1 MLSSNNGLANSPQKR
16 SETMSEQENLMPLL
30 GSVAPSTKEQ
40 ALAVES
46 EPVAIKEESKKDKQ
60 VPTFQANPEK
70 YVYLSALKVNAY
82 AGNSE
87 SVKAV
92 QLRLNDLGYSSVM
105 NDKFGRLGEGAVEA
119 INAFRKSKGL
129 DECGCFDEEV
139 LAHLFNGQ
147 SVGVLP

>member
-1 MLSSNNGLANSPQKR
+1 MPSSKSGLANSPQKR

-30 GSVAPSTKEQ
+30 GSVAPSTNEQ

-46 EPVAIKEESKKDKQ
+46 EPVAIKEEPKKDKKA
-60 VPTFQANPEK
+60 PTFQVNPEK

-82 AGNSE
+82 EGNSE

-92 QLRLNDLGYSSVM
+92 QLRLNDLGFSSVM
-105 NDKFGRLGEGAVEA
+105 NDKFGRLEEGSVEA

-139 LAHLFNGQ
+139 LAYLFQGE

>member
-1 MLSSNNGLANSPQKR
+1 
-16 SETMSEQENLMPLL
+16 MSEQENLMPLL
-30 GSVAPSTKEQ
+30 GSVAPSTNEQ
-40 ALAVES
+40 ALAVEP
-46 EPVAIKEESKKDKQ
+46 EPVAIREEPRKDKKA
-60 VPTFQANPEK
+60 PTFQVNPEK

-105 NDKFGRLGEGAVEA
+105 NDKFGRLEEGSVEA

-139 LAHLFNGQ
+139 LAYLFQGE

>member
-1 MLSSNNGLANSPQKR
+1 
-16 SETMSEQENLMPLL
+16 MSEQENLMPLL
-30 GSVAPSTKEQ
+30 GSVAPSTNEQ

-46 EPVAIKEESKKDKQ
+46 EPVVATKEEAKKEKKA
-60 VPTFQANPEK
+60 PTFQVNPEK

-82 AGNSE
+82 EGNSE
-87 SVKAV
+87 SVKTV
-92 QLRLNDLGYSSVM
+92 QLRLNDLGFSSVM

-139 LAHLFNGQ
+139 LAYLFQGE

>member
-1 MLSSNNGLANSPQKR
+1 
-16 SETMSEQENLMPLL
+16 MSEQENLMPLL
-30 GSVAPSTKEQ
+30 GSVAPSTNEQ
-40 ALAVES
+40 ALAVEP
-46 EPVAIKEESKKDKQ
+46 EPVAIREEPRKDKKA
-60 VPTFQANPEK
+60 PTFQVNPEK

-105 NDKFGRLGEGAVEA
+105 NDKFGRLEEGSVEA
-119 INAFRKSKGL
+119 INSFRKSKGL

-139 LAHLFNGQ
+139 LAYLFQGE

>member
-1 MLSSNNGLANSPQKR
+1 
-16 SETMSEQENLMPLL
+16 MSEQENLMPLL
-30 GSVAPSTKEQ
+30 GSVAPSTNEQ

-46 EPVAIKEESKKDKQ
+46 EPVVATKEEAKKEKKA
-60 VPTFQANPEK
+60 PTFQVNPEK

-82 AGNSE
+82 EGNSE
-87 SVKAV
+87 SVKTV
-92 QLRLNDLGYSSVM
+92 QLRLNDLGFSSVI
-105 NDKFGRLGEGAVEA
+105 NDKFGRLEEGAVEA

-139 LAHLFNGQ
+139 LAYLFQGE